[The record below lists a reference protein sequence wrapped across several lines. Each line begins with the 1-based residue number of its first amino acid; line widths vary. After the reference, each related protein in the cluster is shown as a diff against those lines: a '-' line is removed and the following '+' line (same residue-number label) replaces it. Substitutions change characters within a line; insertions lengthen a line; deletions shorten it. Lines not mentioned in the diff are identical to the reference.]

1 MENRE
6 FDFDEPL
13 IFCSHN
19 LDLSSSKKLAK
30 ELSARLGVNINIVKL
45 DGEESNT
52 IKIPNATITRNLICL
67 SPKYDKFFK
76 YALELGDEAHLIA
89 NDYLEYI
96 LPASVD
102 YLKVI
107 EYLKDE
113 TESNDDEENSINEL
127 KKFGA
132 SEVHI
137 NNINEINLNDE
148 DKKDWSTILKVLT
161 NAKNHYCYKVV

>member
-6 FDFDEPL
+6 FDFDEPMIL
-13 IFCSHN
+13 CSHN
-19 LDLSSSKKLAK
+19 FNISTRKKFATELAT
-30 ELSARLGVNINIVKL
+30 RLGVNINIVKL
-45 DGEESNT
+45 DGEESDT

-107 EYLKDE
+107 EYLKDD
-113 TESNDDEENSINEL
+113 TESNDDDVNSINEL